1 MITNKSLNVKTIRP
15 GDEEFIFTDGL
26 VVYRRAFLEIK
37 DHCPAY
43 YQEVIESAVTNGW
56 LEPVMQMS
64 EKEYVL
70 MGLAK

>member
-26 VVYRRAFLEIK
+26 VVYRRASLEIK

-43 YQEVIESAVTNGW
+43 YQEVIASAVANGW
-56 LEPVMQMS
+56 IEPVIQMS